1 MGVRF
6 GRRQYFADGE
16 GEGEGEGEAAVVWE
30 RFVGD

>member
-16 GEGEGEGEAAVVWE
+16 VEAETAVVWE

>member
-16 GEGEGEGEAAVVWE
+16 GEGEAAVVWE

>member
-16 GEGEGEGEAAVVWE
+16 GEGEGEAAVVWE